1 MSYWVIILIVAVIA
15 GVVKFLH
22 ITLEET
28 ENETARTFSFI
39 GLLLVGALVIFFY
52 FKRCND
58 KMERDNQE
66 RQERME
72 EDRRKMELQKNIELQ
87 RKKRT
92 YDASKTKRYYDS
104 LAAVNSSR
112 KK

>member
-22 ITLEET
+22 ITMEET

-72 EDRRKMELQKNIELQ
+72 EDRRKMELQRKELFKNN
-87 RKKRT
+87 
-92 YDASKTKRYYDS
+92 DASKTKRYYDS